1 MRNVAHHAQG
11 DTELAA
17 SHAAHNSPSP
27 RTYIN
32 IFIVLF
38 VVTAVEVAASY
49 LSDIGVPQWGEI
61 AVLIMLAAIKGVLV
75 VMFYMHLRFDSRWFT
90 FLFSAA
96 MVLAVFGI
104 VALIILFSYHRGIV
118 T

>member
-17 SHAAHNSPSP
+17 PHAAHNSPSS

-61 AVLIMLAAIKGVLV
+61 AVLILLAVLKGILV
-75 VMFYMHLRFDSRWFT
+75 VMFYMHLRFDNRWFT
-90 FLFSAA
+90 FFFSAA

-104 VALIILFSYHRGIV
+104 VAFMILFSYHRGV
-118 T
+118 VA